1 VTLTD
6 ALRAAPLTSALT
18 DEQMAELVAAG
29 HEVTFSEGDLLF
41 TEGLPADH
49 LWILLDGQ
57 VELTRQIGGQRIVMA
72 TMGTPG
78 QWAGGLSAWGN
89 SDGATGYRATA
100 MALGPSWCFT
110 LPAAELARLVEA
122 WSPFSK
128 HIINGVFQTV
138 RSIDATANQRESLVA
153 LGTLAAGLAHEIN
166 NPAAAILRSVE
177 SLRASSEYMLASL
190 VELAEDGASVEAFIG
205 LDRLRV
211 EVQGRPPVDEGSIA
225 NADREEA
232 LGTWLEGRSIDPAW
246 SMAAVFASAGVDTDW
261 FEQVEAVTGRTGLGP
276 ALRWLSST
284 IGGAV
289 LMSEI
294 IDATN
299 RIGHLVQDV
308 KSYSQMDRSAL
319 QVVDVHEGIHSTL
332 AMLRPKLQD
341 IDVVLELQAELPPLE
356 VYASELNQLWT
367 NLIDNAVDAMEG
379 HGTLRVTTRQDGDG
393 VVVEV
398 IDSGPGMDPDVQAR
412 VFEPFFTTKDVGRGT
427 GLGLDISR
435 RIVVDRH
442 GGDISFDSVPGSTT
456 VRVRLPLT
464 R

>member
-1 VTLTD
+1 VTLNE

-18 DEQMAELVAAG
+18 DEQMAQLVLAG
-29 HEVTFSEGDLLF
+29 EEITFAEGDLLF
-41 TEGLPADH
+41 TEGRPADH

-57 VELTRQIGGQRIVMA
+57 IELTRLIGGQRIVMA

-78 QWAGGLSAWGN
+78 QWAGGLTAWG
-89 SDGATGYRATA
+89 SPDAASGYRATGV
-100 MALGPSWCFT
+100 ALGPGWCFT
-110 LPAAELARLVEA
+110 LPSEELSRLVEA

-128 HIINGVFQTV
+128 HVINGVFQTV
-138 RSIDATANQRESLVA
+138 RSIDATASHRESLVA

-177 SLRASSEYMLASL
+177 SLRASSEYMLTSL
-190 VELAEDGASVEAFIG
+190 VELAEDGASVDAFIE

-211 EVQGRPPVDEGSIA
+211 EAQSRPPVDESSIA
-225 NADREEA
+225 AADREEA
-232 LGTWLEGRSIDPAW
+232 LGAWMEERSIDPAW
-246 SMAAVFASAGVDTDW
+246 SMAAVFAAAGVELEW
-261 FEQVEAVTGRTGLGP
+261 FEQVEAVTGRTALGP

-289 LMSEI
+289 LMTEI

-319 QVVDVHEGIHSTL
+319 QVIDLHEGINSTL
-332 AMLRPKLQD
+332 AMLRPKLD
-341 IDVVLELQAELPPLE
+341 EVDVVLELQPGLAPIE

-379 HGTLRVTTRQDGDG
+379 HGTLRIASREDGDAI
-393 VVVEV
+393 VVEV
-398 IDSGPGMDPDVQAR
+398 TDSGPGMDADVQAR

-456 VRVRLPLT
+456 VRVRLPRT